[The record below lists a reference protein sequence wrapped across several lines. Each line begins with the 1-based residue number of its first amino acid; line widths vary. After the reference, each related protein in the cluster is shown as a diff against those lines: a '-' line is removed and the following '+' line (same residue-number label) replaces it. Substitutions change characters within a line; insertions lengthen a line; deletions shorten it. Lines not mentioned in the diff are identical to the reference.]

1 MVAQGGGEGVV
12 LFASKADDGRL
23 HLILANHE
31 GPATNVTV
39 KLTGAKVSTDG
50 ATVARIDDSHANAF
64 TAWVGMGSPKADA
77 NGVLDAEVVGALHS
91 AAALVE
97 EPLALAPLA
106 AEEGDGAAVMFVLPH
121 HGVARARITLT

>member
-12 LFASKADDGRL
+12 LFASKASDGRL

-39 KLTGAKVSTDG
+39 KLTGARVSMDG

-77 NGVLDAEVVGALHS
+77 DGVLDPEVVGALHA

-97 EPLALAPLA
+97 EPLALRPLA
-106 AEEGDGAAVMFVLPH
+106 AEGTGAAVTVGLAH
-121 HGVARARITLT
+121 HGVARARISLA

>member
-1 MVAQGGGEGVV
+1 MLAQGGGEGVV
-12 LFASKADDGRL
+12 LFASKALDGRL

-31 GPATNVTV
+31 GSATNVTI
-39 KLTGAKVSTDG
+39 KLTGAKVSMDG

-77 NGVLDAEVVGALHS
+77 DGVLDPEVVGALHA

-106 AEEGDGAAVMFVLPH
+106 AEEGDGAAVTVELPH
-121 HGVARARITLT
+121 HGVARARITLA